1 MKNGTPADVLQHRE
15 RYDFSNCYNSR
26 NNTNTRIRT
35 AYKEVVVCHPL
46 LAASKNVDNILW
58 KQCFYK
64 RIEQY
69 RKRIRQF
76 TATSPTR
83 PTLVSTPNTPTKPTT
98 SLFQLGNDL
107 SIFIAEAKAYYQ
119 SLLLEVNSQS
129 AAAFLMTRT

>member
-1 MKNGTPADVLQHRE
+1 MKNGTPADVLQHLE